1 MLSNELRKSEMK
13 ISMWSSYLYELSP
26 EEMIR
31 TFVQHGWNC
40 TELSTE
46 HGWMLLNRGAPTEM
60 GRELKKFAEDYDF
73 SFPQEHFYLKAD
85 IAHPDEKKR
94 VEIMDDMKRWCH
106 LFAAL
111 NITAGVLHPG
121 GNGLRALGCGPE
133 KILECNVKSLE
144 QISDFI
150 KGGPTTIC
158 LENGGSIENMLG
170 LVNAVRGSELGLC
183 LDTGHLNM
191 DGGDCADFIRK
202 AGEMLKALHITDS
215 IGSHD
220 DHILPHGAGTINWE
234 EFIKALREIGYE
246 GLFNFEVPRENR
258 CPMKIRL
265 AKLDYARQLA
275 MLMVNS

>member
-1 MLSNELRKSEMK
+1 MQ

-26 EEMIR
+26 EDMVR

-46 HGWMLLNRGAPTEM
+46 HGWTLLDRGDPVKVGEEF
-60 GRELKKFAEDYDF
+60 RKFAENQGF
-73 SFPQEHFYLKAD
+73 SFPQGHFYLTAD

-94 VEIMDDMKRWCH
+94 TEIMADLKRWCE

-121 GNGLRALGCGPE
+121 GGGLRALGCMPE
-133 KILECNVKSLE
+133 KIFECNVKSLE
-144 QISDFI
+144 QISSFT
-150 KGGPTTIC
+150 KEGPTTIC
-158 LENGGSIENMLG
+158 LENGGSIDSMLR
-170 LVNAVRGSELGLC
+170 LVNAVTESELGLC

-191 DGGDCADFIRK
+191 AGGDCADFVRK
-202 AGEMLKALHITDS
+202 AGEKLKALHITDS

-220 DHILPHGAGTINWE
+220 DHIFPHSAGNINWE
-234 EFIKALREIGYE
+234 EFMVALREVGYD

-265 AKLDYARQLA
+265 AKLDYARELA
-275 MLMVNS
+275 MLMINT